1 MGQGQLGVTRSPRPS
16 MGPGTWTPQKH
27 LWMKSMKPRW
37 LEPGLVPTG
46 HLGPLLT
53 WWSLAC
59 DAWATAGHTEVAAGG
74 AGPGCGAAH
83 DRIVAEGQVG
93 ARDPLPRLETLGLAL
108 SQPLA
113 GGPQV
118 SRWGRGGSGSHGGGT
133 GDVGWNPAALSFF
146 PLCSATS
153 PGAEGCK
160 PGHFYGVVWG
170 RRRGLVLDRGEEARG
185 GWIGQT
191 VRPVLGTSAEG
202 PRLWGRGAARPPA
215 PAVSWPGTPARPRLR
230 RRGCGWE
237 WRSGEARAD
246 ESTASGPHREP
257 GTTPTGRGRSRKTL
271 RGHR

>member
-1 MGQGQLGVTRSPRPS
+1 MV
-16 MGPGTWTPQKH
+16 
-27 LWMKSMKPRW
+27 
-37 LEPGLVPTG
+37 EPGLRRVG
-46 HLGPLLT
+46 DG
-53 WWSLAC
+53 WSHRGGSWRRGDLS
-59 DAWATAGHTEVAAGG
+59 G

-185 GWIGQT
+185 GWIGRT

-230 RRGCGWE
+230 GADAAG
-237 WRSGEARAD
+237 SGEAGRRGRMSPQPPAPIG
-246 ESTASGPHREP
+246 SREP
-257 GTTPTGRGRSRKTL
+257 PPWGGVAPERRSEAIARRL
-271 RGHR
+271 

>member
-1 MGQGQLGVTRSPRPS
+1 MV
-16 MGPGTWTPQKH
+16 
-27 LWMKSMKPRW
+27 
-37 LEPGLVPTG
+37 EPGLRRVG
-46 HLGPLLT
+46 DG
-53 WWSLAC
+53 WSHRGGSWRRGDLS
-59 DAWATAGHTEVAAGG
+59 G

-118 SRWGRGGSGSHGGGT
+118 SRWGRAGSGSHGGGT

-185 GWIGQT
+185 GWIGRT